1 MKLTPRCGLTL
12 YHGSLFEQTFSL
24 LKLQHKLQFSWTNGF
39 TEEDFSGFVYIFL
52 SKNSIPH
59 YGPIL
64 IPGDHDF
71 YKNKRES
78 TRPNVAFT
86 QVTTWL
92 SCFREEDFSIF
103 LYIVLCYS
111 ISRHM
116 VFEKILINFAYVFQ
130 YKYLIFP
137 LWSHSTPGETGLKL
151 NIYLQHLR
159 MLSHRLQIFWLIWF

>member
-1 MKLTPRCGLTL
+1 MELTPPCGLTL
-12 YHGSLFEQTFSL
+12 NHGSLFEQTFSL

-52 SKNSIPH
+52 SKHSIPH

-64 IPGDHDF
+64 TPGDHDL
-71 YKNKRES
+71 NKRES

-92 SCFREEDFSIF
+92 SCFREDFSIF
-103 LYIVLCYS
+103 LYIVLCNS

-116 VFEKILINFAYVFQ
+116 VFEKILINFAYVFL